1 MTGRTALVAGSG
13 LLPGALCAA
22 RPDLLVTALE
32 GFSPQNLTPQILF
45 RVERLI
51 PFIRALQEASV
62 VEVIFAGSVRRP
74 RLDPALFDAQTA
86 QIVPRLLAAM
96 QSGDDATLREVIAIF
111 EDFDLT
117 VKGVA
122 DIAPALIPQ
131 AGVLVGQ
138 PSLQDQADAAR
149 AAMIVNALGTVDVGQ
164 GAVVVKGLCL
174 AVEALPGTDAMLA
187 NIAALKGPLN
197 EARAGLI
204 YNAPKP
210 TQDLRIDLPTI
221 GIQTVIHAA
230 NAGLAGIA
238 FEAGGVILLELE
250 AVLAEA
256 KKLGLFVWARAA

>member
-1 MTGRTALVAGSG
+1 MTCRTALVAGSG

-45 RVERLI
+45 SVERLI

-86 QIVPRLLAAM
+86 QIVQRLLAAM

-122 DIAPALIPQ
+122 DISPALIPQ
-131 AGVLVGQ
+131 AGILVGQ

-149 AAMIVNALGTVDVGQ
+149 AAKIVNALGTVDVGQ
-164 GAVVVKGLCL
+164 VAVVVKGLCL

-187 NIAALKGPLN
+187 HIAALKGPLN

-204 YNAPKP
+204 YKAPKP

-221 GIQTVIHAA
+221 GIQTVIYAE